1 MYSNKYINFIFLII
15 TIILLFFRKNNSVNI
30 NFNNNFNTRINSYIR
45 SNISNNINNSIPS
58 KFIKYGKIIN
68 NNPYTIITIYLII
81 LNFIQFLLHLDI
93 ENNNDVNIKIN
104 NLFNNIKDCSFN
116 NKFLTLI
123 NQGLYLFQ
131 PYILLLIFQLF
142 ESNLH
147 KKNIYD
153 YLKVII
159 FILCIFNSVLFYFK
173 HYNCS
178 VDTDYN
184 INCNSLCT
192 LNKDNDLKESIKT
205 NSANYNY
212 ITFINIFIIIIPL
225 LFIMNYKVTL
235 FYLMFITI
243 MCILN
248 YEFKFIYKGENGIFI
263 SGISL
268 FFIIVLLLNKYL
280 YTK

>member
-30 NFNNNFNTRINSYIR
+30 NFNNNFNTHINR
-45 SNISNNINNSIPS
+45 TISNSIPS

-68 NNPYTIITIYLII
+68 NNPYIIITLYLII

-93 ENNNDVNIKIN
+93 ENNNNINIKIN
-104 NLFNNIKDCSFN
+104 NLFDNTKDCSFN
-116 NKFLTLI
+116 NKFLTFI

-153 YLKVII
+153 YLKIVVL
-159 FILCIFNSVLFYFK
+159 ILCIFNSILFYFK

-235 FYLMFITI
+235 FYSMFITI
-243 MCILN
+243 MYFLN
-248 YEFKFIYKGENGIFI
+248 YKFKFIYKGENGIFI